1 MKSYHIPVEEVA
13 DYFLDKLE
21 TEYGDCMSISKLQKL
36 LYYAQGFVMA
46 FTGKKLFDDPIY
58 SCENFGFSRGDKKF
72 LNHILKRN
80 TENEL

>member
-13 DYFLDKLE
+13 NYFLDKLE
-21 TEYGDCMSISKLQKL
+21 AEYGDCMPISKLQSL

-58 SCENFGFSRGDKKF
+58 ACENFGFSRGDKKF
-72 LNHILKRN
+72 LNHILKG
-80 TENEL
+80 ENK